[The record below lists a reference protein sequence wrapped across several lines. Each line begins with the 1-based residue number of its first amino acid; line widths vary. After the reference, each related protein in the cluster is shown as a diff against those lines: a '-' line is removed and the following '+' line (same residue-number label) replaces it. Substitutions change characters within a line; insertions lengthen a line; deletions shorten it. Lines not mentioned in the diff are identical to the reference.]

1 MAPEQLSALASVL
14 VAFLA
19 LIFTSILLARQARQM
34 EHERNAV
41 ALLEAIS
48 RLTSPHLFDIFD
60 RLAQLND
67 RYPTEED
74 LLQNF
79 PGSNDE
85 HDMMMAGAYIE
96 TVACLARRGVLDPS
110 LLVDAVGYT
119 IRRRWNSIGTF
130 VERRRRAADNPYIMD
145 NFQWLA
151 MYSAWWKDKPRP
163 ARARN
168 YDPKQF
174 ADVHFRV

>member
-48 RLTSPHLFDIFD
+48 RLTSAHLYDIFD
-60 RLAQLND
+60 RLSDIDD
-67 RYPTEED
+67 RYPTDED
-74 LLQNF
+74 IAKKY
-79 PGSNDE
+79 PGSKDE
-85 HDMMMAGAYIE
+85 HDFMMAGAYVE

-110 LLVDAVGYT
+110 LLVDAVGFT
-119 IRRRWNSIGTF
+119 IRRRWNSIRRF
-130 VERRRRAADNPYIMD
+130 VERRRRVQENPYIMD

-151 MYSAWWKDKPRP
+151 MYSAWWKDTPRP
-163 ARARN
+163 HSRN
-168 YDPKQF
+168 YAPKQF
-174 ADVHFRV
+174 AGVQFRV

>member
-1 MAPEQLSALASVL
+1 MAPERLSALASVV

-19 LIFTSILLARQARQM
+19 LVFTSILLARQARQM

-48 RLTSPHLFDIFD
+48 RLTSPQLYDIFD
-60 RLAQLND
+60 RLANIND
-67 RYPTEED
+67 RYQTDQD
-74 LLQNF
+74 LALNF
-79 PGSNDE
+79 PGSKDE
-85 HDMMMAGAYIE
+85 HDFLMAGAYIE

-119 IRRRWNSIGTF
+119 IRRRWNGIRAF
-130 VERRRRAADNPYIMD
+130 VERRRRIAENPFIMD

-151 MYSAWWKDKPRP
+151 MYSTWWKGMPRP
-163 ARARN
+163 HARN
-168 YDPKQF
+168 YDPLQF
-174 ADVHFRV
+174 AGVEFRV